1 MLTRSPLLNLGSLSF
16 ENVARFGDISRDFGG
31 VTQALAFTEISLQTV
46 TICEWVSSGARG
58 QQMRIEEE
66 GAEEKHLRLDEEPQV
81 KPGETAS
88 VQRLRNK
95 ITRSLPYCSLAA
107 TQTFRLERSIERQSS
122 ASFDASFHRPVLM
135 QH

>member
-16 ENVARFGDISRDFGG
+16 ENVACFGDISRDFGG
-31 VTQALAFTEISLQTV
+31 VTQSLAFIEISLQTV
-46 TICEWVSSGARG
+46 TFCEWVSSGARS

-66 GAEEKHLRLDEEPQV
+66 GAEEKHLRLDEEPQM

-95 ITRSLPYCSLAA
+95 ITRSLPYCQLGNN
-107 TQTFRLERSIERQSS
+107 TNLETGAI
-122 ASFDASFHRPVLM
+122 D
-135 QH
+135 